1 MTMVFPDTYLQ
12 PDAPDPVLAEK
23 AIVAAARRH
32 APGAGGLL
40 RVDESG
46 GEARAYFLEGGI
58 VIKTQR
64 PHRLRP
70 RTSLRKEALFLSELE
85 RQGDFPVPRALG
97 HGEVEGTEYLCLTE
111 INGVAL
117 EHASLPPLQRA
128 EVLGNLGRT
137 LRAIHD
143 IEQSVL
149 ADSELVPGDRTP
161 SDLKTRFADTFE
173 RLATALEADQRFAG
187 TLDVRE
193 LAAQRLA
200 LTPDNTPPV
209 ALHSNPGPEHTFV
222 DPTSGDFVGLID
234 FGDAYRSHPALDLRP
249 WTEAEDSQALLAGYA
264 STNPLP
270 AGFEDVWGTSRVI
283 VELSWAIRG
292 QRNPNELEAALRRLL
307 Q

>member
-12 PDAPDPVLAEK
+12 PDAPDPVLAEQ

-32 APGAGGLL
+32 APGVGGLL

-149 ADSELVPGDRTP
+149 ADSELVPGDRT
-161 SDLKTRFADTFE
+161 SADLKTRFAGTFE
-173 RLATALEADQRFAG
+173 RLATALEADRRFAG

-222 DPTSGDFVGLID
+222 DPTSGGFVGLID

-249 WTEAEDSQALLAGYA
+249 WAEAEDSQALLAGYA
-264 STNPLP
+264 SANPLP
-270 AGFEDVWGTSRVI
+270 AGFEDVWRTGRVI
-283 VELSWAIRG
+283 VELSWATRG
-292 QRNPNELEAALRRLL
+292 QRDPNELGAALRRLL